1 MKDGFAL
8 KKSWKNKRIK
18 LIVWLICV
26 GAPSP
31 EAAFRKSNPDFGVRR
46 PHCHPCYPG
55 RNELWDSRKLITSL
69 SPTQF
74 PYCKIKKWKFLDGL
88 WALFI
93 SNILLL
99 LSIGKRGSD
108 GALTKKRK
116 NPKIQKC
123 YFVRTS
129 QSSSQSSRTGALCQK
144 ICPRKSTQ
152 RPNRKAGSWGKQLFP
167 FFLQEQ
173 GDIS

>member
-1 MKDGFAL
+1 MWGPPLQRQHSENPIQTLESGD
-8 KKSWKNKRIK
+8 
-18 LIVWLICV
+18 LIVILVILA
-26 GAPSP
+26 GINSGIQG
-31 EAAFRKSNPDFGVRR
+31 SSSL
-46 PHCHPCYPG
+46 PC
-55 RNELWDSRKLITSL
+55 LQL
-69 SPTQF
+69 SF
-74 PYCKIKKWKFLDGL
+74 PICKIRRFLDGL
-88 WALFI
+88 WALFL

-129 QSSSQSSRTGALCQK
+129 QSSSQNSRTGALCQK

-167 FFLQEQ
+167 FFLLEQ